1 MGDLCSPFL
10 TITAST
16 LPKILAALDLDL
28 KWKGPRN
35 FVDLE
40 TVTLETE
47 TLPLLTLW
55 DQKECIFLKR
65 RKFPILLSLCLAPKC
80 QAFKLKTITTLHPLA
95 CPMLLLGWR
104 CLDPFIQVSVVKT
117 TTVKFRRLSMASFFI
132 HCLCMGQMCHPK
144 IVTTLK
150 WKNNQVNLLWPDLS
164 SLA

>member
-40 TVTLETE
+40 TVTSETE
-47 TLPLLTLW
+47 TLPLLSLW
-55 DQKECIFLKR
+55 
-65 RKFPILLSLCLAPKC
+65 LAPKC

-117 TTVKFRRLSMASFFI
+117 TTVKFRRLSMASFFT
-132 HCLCMGQMCHPK
+132 HCLCTGQTCHPK
-144 IVTTLK
+144 IVTILK
-150 WKNNQVNLLWPDLS
+150 WKSNQVNLLWPDLS